1 MGSWSVVFQCFF
13 VSVGPRNG
21 SPSAT
26 NVILVVVIVVVGVVV
41 VIIAYLGSA
50 KAFSFHNRS
59 SPIKVRIQTGDTI
72 LMSQQ
77 LNKYF
82 S

>member
-21 SPSAT
+21 SPSTT

-50 KAFSFHNRS
+50 KAFSFHS
-59 SPIKVRIQTGDTI
+59 SHPDSHVATTHRDG
-72 LMSQQ
+72 
-77 LNKYF
+77 F
-82 S
+82 SS